1 MIITSKI
8 LAKGRFENGNMGN
21 DVLLGDRGYGLVIF
35 VNVINNPKIKRKIKE
50 YSRTSS
56 SYLEKKIPNSVCRIR
71 TRVPLA
77 QMIIFASAVLHNI
90 AMQHHEADFED
101 E

>member
-56 SYLEKKIPNSVCRIR
+56 SYLEKKIPNSVCRNKDSSTFSPDDYFCKCSI
-71 TRVPLA
+71 T
-77 QMIIFASAVLHNI
+77 
-90 AMQHHEADFED
+90 
-101 E
+101 